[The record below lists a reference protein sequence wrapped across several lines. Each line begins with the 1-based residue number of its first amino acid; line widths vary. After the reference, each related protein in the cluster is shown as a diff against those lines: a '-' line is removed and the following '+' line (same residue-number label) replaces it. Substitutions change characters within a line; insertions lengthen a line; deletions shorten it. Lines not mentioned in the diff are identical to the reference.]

1 MYIIKYTPEFAAFI
15 ANIKDGMSKARLQAR
30 LRKVSCG
37 QLGDVSPVG
46 EGVFEMREHF
56 GAGWRMYYVVR
67 GNELIVMLGGG
78 NKSKQQKDIA
88 AAIAL
93 ANILQA

>member
-1 MYIIKYTPEFAAFI
+1 MYVIKYTPAFTVFL
-15 ANIKDGMSKARLQAR
+15 AGIKDSLSKMRLQTR
-30 LRKVSCG
+30 LRKASLG
-37 QLGDVSPVG
+37 LLGDVESVG

-78 NKSKQQKDIA
+78 NKSGQSRDIA

-93 ANILQA
+93 SKQLED